1 MDLIDELKTLASK
14 VSKQKDTLQTEEATK
29 NAFVMPFIS
38 ALGYNVFDPDEVT
51 PELTADIGIKKG
63 EKVDY
68 AILKDGNPIIL
79 FECKWCGINLDKQHK
94 SQLYRYFSVTEAR
107 FAVLTNGIIYRFYT
121 DIEEPNKMDSKA
133 FMEFNLLNVTEQAV
147 EDLKKF
153 GKSFF
158 NVNDT
163 LTAASELK
171 YTREI
176 KLILAEQLVKPT
188 DEFVKLFASQI
199 YSGKVTQNVREQFS
213 TLVLRAFH
221 QFINEKI
228 NERLK
233 YALLTEE
240 SHPTTESALLESLQN
255 GTLSPL
261 EEAKTYQVLLD
272 KGNTIEELANKLGLK
287 QAWRITE
294 RTNLLN
300 LKPEYQ
306 AMIGKDLTNSQAS
319 EMARLP
325 KDKQDVLFKQI
336 KTGDIDTYNKLREQA
351 NELLASVP
359 QKPTR
364 EERIVTT
371 PEEIEGHKI
380 VQDILKEL
388 IEPNRVVMRDT
399 ITYCGILFDDN
410 NRKPICRLYF
420 NNPKR
425 KQLALLDEQ
434 KNEEKVLIDELD
446 DIRQHADKLKFSVM
460 YYLSSTM
467 SKQ

>member
-14 VSKQKDTLQTEEATK
+14 VLKQKDSLQTEEATK
-29 NAFVMPFIS
+29 NAFVMPFIK
-38 ALGYNVFDPDEVT
+38 ALGYNVFDPDELT
-51 PELTADIGIKKG
+51 PELTADIGTKKG

-68 AILKDGNPIIL
+68 AILQEGKPIIL
-79 FECKWCGINLDKQHK
+79 FECKWCGVNLDKQEHK

-121 DIEEPNKMDSKA
+121 DIEDANKMDSKA
-133 FMEFNLLNVTEQAV
+133 FMEFNLLNITEQSV

-153 GKSFF
+153 SKSFF
-158 NVNDT
+158 NVTDT

-188 DEFVKLFASQI
+188 DEMVKLFASKI
-199 YSGKVTQNVREQFS
+199 YSGKVTQSVREQFS
-213 TLVLRAFH
+213 TLVRSAFH

-228 NERLK
+228 NDRLK

-240 SHPTTESALLESLQN
+240 SHPSESDLLESLQN

-261 EEAKTYQVLLD
+261 EEAKSYQVLLD
-272 KGNTIEELANKLGLK
+272 KGHTVEELAKKLRFK
-287 QAWRITE
+287 QVSRITE
-294 RTNLLN
+294 RTHLLN

-306 AMIGKDLTNSQAS
+306 AMIGKGLTNSQAS

-325 KDKQDVLFKQI
+325 KNKQDVLFKQI
-336 KTGDIDTYNKLREQA
+336 KTGDLDTDNKLREQV
-351 NELLASVP
+351 NELLASTP
-359 QKPTR
+359 QKMTR

-388 IEPNRVVMRDT
+388 AEPKRVVMRDT
-399 ITYCGILFDDN
+399 ISYCGILFDDN

-420 NNPKR
+420 NNLKR

-434 KNEEKVLIDELD
+434 KNEEKVPINELD
-446 DIRQHADKLKFSVM
+446 DIRQYADKLKFSVM
-460 YYLSSTM
+460 YYLSNA
-467 SKQ
+467 K